1 LPRTSKP
8 SRPRQDFVVLVGT
21 DVLVKKML
29 IA

>member
-1 LPRTSKP
+1 LPLHLQT